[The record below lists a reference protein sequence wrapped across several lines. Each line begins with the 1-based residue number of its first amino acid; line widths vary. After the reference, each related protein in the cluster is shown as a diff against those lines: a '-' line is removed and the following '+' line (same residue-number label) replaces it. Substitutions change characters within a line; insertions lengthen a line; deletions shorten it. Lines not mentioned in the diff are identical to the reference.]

1 MPQIIPT
8 AEPFFFPGSRTGCLL
23 IHGFTGTPKEM
34 RWMGEYLAA
43 RGLSVLGV
51 RLAGHATSPEDM
63 IHARW
68 TDWAA
73 SVEDGYHLLRG
84 FADHIYLVGLS
95 MGGVLALLMSTRLD
109 VRGVVALSTPWRVA
123 LAALPKYLRPITA
136 IWPYAPQGNQIPN
149 DGWFDLEAL
158 KDHVCYDRTSIAAA
172 GEFHTLLAQMHSALS
187 QVRVPVLLIQSQ
199 DDPVV
204 VPGDMDHIY
213 AALPGAIDKTRL
225 LVKNSGHVV
234 TRDAARQQVFEA
246 AAQFILRL
254 ESEAS

>member
-8 AEPFFFPGSRTGCLL
+8 AESFFFPGSHTGCLL

-51 RLAGHATSPEDM
+51 RLAGHATRPQD
-63 IHARW
+63 ITRVHW

-84 FADHIYLVGLS
+84 LADHIYLVGLS

-109 VRGVVALSTPWRVA
+109 VRGVVAMSTPWRVA
-123 LAALPKYLRPITA
+123 AGSLAKSLRPFSA
-136 IWPYAPQGNQIPN
+136 IWPYAPPGKPPPN

-158 KDHVCYDRTSIAAA
+158 KDHICYDRTSIAAA
-172 GEFHTLLAQMHSALS
+172 AEFESLLEEFHSALL

-199 DDPVV
+199 DDATV
-204 VPGDMDHIY
+204 VPSDVDAIY
-213 AALPGAIDKTRL
+213 AALPGVIGKTKV

-234 TRDAARQQVFEA
+234 TRDAAREQVFEA

-254 ESEAS
+254 ESEAG